1 MKKNLALLFACTV
14 PWFPGCGES
23 PLSPVPIDE
32 SEGFSPFQAG
42 QERVTNTPSYEPLE
56 DGLTDTWR
64 GEIGPDDATQSSEVL
79 PLDASESPEDKSDSL
94 ALEEALE
101 EPEEEVEEPEEGCN
115 PISSGVG
122 LPLGDAPSFEV
133 AVESPL
139 PFLTDLKSQGFLFY
153 PDGNLTVLGGPGNME
168 VFLPVGTQTMR
179 LVGPSLESL
188 SVSPGGAILSPT
200 GDINTPHQGYIG
212 ANTIL
217 ECNGERHAFF
227 HGENHAITGLP
238 TPAGSPPPYHAT
250 MNRATAPGGG
260 VNFTVSADP
269 CVVSSAGSPTYGLP
283 KIAYGAGGGTVFDP
297 GGPYLYLYYFDWDG
311 SQGIHLARACREQC
325 GAPGT
330 WVKWTGNTFS
340 SEANPA
346 QFLSPSGPSEVLVPV
361 SPGAF
366 DAFSSISFNT
376 YLNGYLMV
384 SATEAGIA
392 MRVSADG
399 IQWGPRVMVLE
410 FTESE
415 DATLGQ
421 FYPTLLDNNTLS
433 RDVTGRTVR
442 LLYGWQSDEAG
453 QSGPHT
459 AWNATVELVKTGDA
473 QLTSK
478 DMLPLVRHY
487 NGATGDHW
495 VTPLETSPGYNVE
508 ATMGLIPANSV
519 EGTHPL
525 YDCLLEG
532 NRISSR
538 FTSCEGGISN
548 GIMGFAWSDAAPGRI
563 PLFRCFIELAG
574 GGLDHFLSL
583 DPQCE
588 GATNEGIIGYIE

>member
-1 MKKNLALLFACTV
+1 M
-14 PWFPGCGES
+14 
-23 PLSPVPIDE
+23 
-32 SEGFSPFQAG
+32 
-42 QERVTNTPSYEPLE
+42 TNTPSNEPLE
-56 DGLTDTWR
+56 DGSTDAWS
-64 GEIGPDDATQSSEVL
+64 GEIESDDTIQSPETIPWDTSEV
-79 PLDASESPEDKSDSL
+79 PESESDSL
-94 ALEEALE
+94 ALVEEIE
-101 EPEEEVEEPEEGCN
+101 ETGEEVEETEEEVEETEEEVEETEEEVEETEEEVEESGEGCN
-115 PISSGVG
+115 PISSGVE

-133 AVESPL
+133 AVESPFPL
-139 PFLTDLKSQGFLFY
+139 LTDLKTQGFLFY
-153 PDGNLTVLGGPGNME
+153 PDGNLTVLGEPGNME

-179 LVGPSLESL
+179 LVGPSLEAL
-188 SVSPGGAILSPT
+188 SASPGGAILSPT

-212 ANTIL
+212 VNTVL

-260 VNFTVSADP
+260 VNFTVNADP
-269 CVVSSAGSPTYGLP
+269 CVLSSAGSPNYGLP

-297 GGPYLYLYYFDWDG
+297 GGSYLYLYYFDWDG
-311 SQGIHLARACREQC
+311 TQGLHLARACREQC

-330 WVKWTGNTFS
+330 WYKWTGSGFS
-340 SEANPA
+340 SEAKPP
-346 QFLSPSGPSEVLVPV
+346 QFLSASGPSEVLVPV
-361 SPGAF
+361 GPGAF

-392 MRVSADG
+392 MRVSANG

-410 FTESE
+410 FTESV

-421 FYPTLLDNNTLS
+421 FYPTLLDSNTLS

-442 LLYGWQSDEAG
+442 LIYGWQSDEAG
-453 QSGPHT
+453 QLAPHT
-459 AWNATVELVKTGDA
+459 AWNATVELIKGGDA
-473 QLTSK
+473 QLTNN
-478 DMLPLVRHY
+478 DVRPLVRHY

-495 VTPLETSPGYNVE
+495 VTTLGITPGYDVE
-508 ATMGLIPANSV
+508 ATLGVIPANSI

-525 YDCLLEG
+525 YDCLLDG
-532 NRISSR
+532 NRIPSR

-563 PLFRCFIELAG
+563 PLFRCFIGLAG

-588 GATNEGIIGYIE
+588 GTTNESIIGYIE